1 MTDLDA
7 IKDIAVDASALKE
20 LKQSFDACDSNGDG
34 WIVNEEFSELLRA
47 LDQDLSEDECL
58 LAFELTDADGDG
70 VISFEEFMGW
80 WTDSRLG

>member
-7 IKDIAVDASALKE
+7 VKDIDVDADDLKE

-34 WIVNEEFSELLRA
+34 WIVVQEFSALLRS
-47 LDQDLSEDECL
+47 LDQDMSEDECL

-70 VISFEEFMGW
+70 SISFEEFIGW
-80 WTDSRLG
+80 WTE